1 MSAEKARQTPSD
13 HPAGPEGA
21 LVGTELVDSLV
32 QLSFAVQAVFGQL
45 AESQEMSIPQ
55 ARMLGVL
62 EDREIGVQELSEI
75 LEQGKSST
83 SGLVSRAERRGLV
96 RRRDVPG
103 DGRAVHVALTPAGRA
118 LVRTVREAVRAE
130 ITRLAEPLS
139 GDDRA
144 ELARAAQVL
153 VDRYA
158 EDHRLP
164 I

>member
-1 MSAEKARQTPSD
+1 MTVEDDRQTLAED
-13 HPAGPEGA
+13 PAGADRGP
-21 LVGTELVDSLV
+21 VGTELVDVLV
-32 QLSFAVQAVFGQL
+32 QLSFAVQAVLGRL

-55 ARMLGVL
+55 VRMLAVL
-62 EDREIGVQELSEI
+62 EDREIGVQELAEI

-96 RRRDVPG
+96 RRQAVPG

-118 LVRTVREAVRAE
+118 LVRTVREAAHAE

-139 GDDRA
+139 GDNRA
-144 ELARAAQVL
+144 ELARAARVL
-153 VDRYA
+153 VDRYT
-158 EDHRLP
+158 EDHSLP